1 MLDRLSNT
9 LVSVSVDTTVAACEE
24 ILFGPYA
31 GAIVFVPTGSSITTL
46 TWYVAEK
53 AGGTYLAAY
62 DEDGVA
68 VTQTVAAAKAYA
80 LPAALYAARALKAVG
95 DAAGTI
101 AISVKG

>member
-9 LVSVSVDTTVAACEE
+9 VISVTVDTTAAACEE
-24 ILFGPYA
+24 IIFGSYA
-31 GAIVFVPTGSSITTL
+31 GAILFIPTGSSVTSL

-53 AGGTYLAAY
+53 PGGTYLAAN

-80 LPAALYAARALKAVG
+80 LPSALYGARALKAVS
-95 DAAGTI
+95 DAAGSF
-101 AISVKG
+101 AISMKG